1 MAYQK
6 TTMAPGLTFRAFW
19 ICFLLFDGANCL
31 PAQKGN
37 PVLRKY
43 PFRNI
48 ESNSYGGMPAPYGD
62 ASGLLNSGGF
72 PRSGSDSGSAA
83 TSYQFSGGKP
93 APSFVSVQR
102 EPVPQSQELGQ
113 YTQLVSTPTKPKPMP
128 SRLSL
133 TKGGTVPSEY
143 ELRETVEQANYS
155 SVYDDHVSSHSDS
168 AQTRTSTE
176 HEPNEIIPAPSDTF
190 VQEPENASTGKDV
203 QTPYNPLHERPAL
216 SSIVKDVSFATI
228 HDLKQFVKSMRNSFL
243 KLDIPFQTTF
253 DTVQN
258 EQVPSIQ
265 PPSQISKTSYVP
277 IEQRLAQN
285 GYSSTWGLREPVS
298 TGSNQNEWVTTIN
311 LQPHEPLQ
319 SLSARTS
326 VPDPLISIQDPA
338 SPSGYYGSK
347 CPDSVPLYH
356 SNKVPAGESVSKTYG
371 SFSNAGSTF
380 GNDGGAYNS
389 FEAQS
394 EQVSNVKQP
403 FKVSKT
409 GYAPTV
415 QRPSPSSSSSGK
427 DGQALSSNSGGYL
440 SAPRLSPPRPSIPF
454 PYPLGHG
461 KTSPSEFTKAAQ
473 TGHVP
478 IVRKP
483 SLSRPFSVQGSPSS
497 SDYVSTSKVN
507 PAIQFPKPTSYQPGP
522 RKMSPSV
529 SEQRQQIPIEQGPK
543 DVAYKPSSFHNADST
558 FGSYAGVSSSYNA
571 QAEQVPNVQWPSEA
585 SQTGYAPIV
594 QKPSHS
600 SPGQGGPYRT
610 GGYVSDPKVS
620 PPSQSILFPKPTN
633 YQSSGHSVSEQQN
646 KVPINRTLKPKDMT
660 SRPSVQLP
668 ASSGFGD
675 YEAAS
680 SSFDAPNDKVPNA
693 QQPNKV
699 SQTGY
704 VFSVPRPAPSN
715 PSGLDRQGFSSQSI
729 LFTKLTS
736 KQPLGQGK
744 TSPISEQ
751 QVNVPISKKPK
762 YVTSRPSVQRPAS
775 SGFGDYE
782 AASSSFDAPNDKVP
796 NAQQPNKVS
805 QTGYIFSVPRT
816 APSTSSGL
824 DRQGFSSQSI
834 LFTKLTSKQ
843 PLGQGK
849 TSPVSEQ
856 QVNVPISKKPKY
868 VTSRPSVQR
877 PASSGFEN
885 YEAASSSF
893 DAPNDKVPN
902 AQQPNKVSQT
912 GYVFSVP
919 RPAPSNP
926 SGLDRQGFSSQS
938 ILFTKLTSKQ
948 PLGQG
953 EDFSRL

>member
-1 MAYQK
+1 
-6 TTMAPGLTFRAFW
+6 MAPGLTFRAFW

-143 ELRETVEQANYS
+143 ELKETVEQANYS

-176 HEPNEIIPAPSDTF
+176 HEPNEIIPAPSDNF
-190 VQEPENASTGKDV
+190 VQEPENAST
-203 QTPYNPLHERPAL
+203 
-216 SSIVKDVSFATI
+216 
-228 HDLKQFVKSMRNSFL
+228 
-243 KLDIPFQTTF
+243 
-253 DTVQN
+253 
-258 EQVPSIQ
+258 
-265 PPSQISKTSYVP
+265 
-277 IEQRLAQN
+277 
-285 GYSSTWGLREPVS
+285 
-298 TGSNQNEWVTTIN
+298 
-311 LQPHEPLQ
+311 
-319 SLSARTS
+319 
-326 VPDPLISIQDPA
+326 
-338 SPSGYYGSK
+338 
-347 CPDSVPLYH
+347 
-356 SNKVPAGESVSKTYG
+356 VPAGESVSKTYG

-389 FEAQS
+389 FEAQR

-415 QRPSPSSSSSGK
+415 QRPSPSSSSYGK

-461 KTSPSEFTKAAQ
+461 KTSPSEFAKAAQ

-497 SDYVSTSKVN
+497 SDNVSTSKVN

-571 QAEQVPNVQWPSEA
+571 QAEQVPNVQWPSDA

-610 GGYVSDPKVS
+610 GGYELAPLNQPSHYPSCLVKGRYPHLALSRSLYPVALIPDSGGSPESSVGSPESSGGYVSTQRISPSTDSYV
-620 PPSQSILFPKPTN
+620 PPSPQRRYVCQSHN
-633 YQSSGHSVSEQQN
+633 SYERG
-646 KVPINRTLKPKDMT
+646 KV
-660 SRPSVQLP
+660 
-668 ASSGFGD
+668 
-675 YEAAS
+675 
-680 SSFDAPNDKVPNA
+680 
-693 QQPNKV
+693 
-699 SQTGY
+699 
-704 VFSVPRPAPSN
+704 VFS
-715 PSGLDRQGFSSQSI
+715 I
-729 LFTKLTS
+729 TS
-736 KQPLGQGK
+736 
-744 TSPISEQ
+744 
-751 QVNVPISKKPK
+751 
-762 YVTSRPSVQRPAS
+762 Y
-775 SGFGDYE
+775 
-782 AASSSFDAPNDKVP
+782 
-796 NAQQPNKVS
+796 
-805 QTGYIFSVPRT
+805 TG
-816 APSTSSGL
+816 
-824 DRQGFSSQSI
+824 
-834 LFTKLTSKQ
+834 
-843 PLGQGK
+843 
-849 TSPVSEQ
+849 
-856 QVNVPISKKPKY
+856 
-868 VTSRPSVQR
+868 
-877 PASSGFEN
+877 
-885 YEAASSSF
+885 
-893 DAPNDKVPN
+893 
-902 AQQPNKVSQT
+902 
-912 GYVFSVP
+912 
-919 RPAPSNP
+919 
-926 SGLDRQGFSSQS
+926 
-938 ILFTKLTSKQ
+938 
-948 PLGQG
+948 
-953 EDFSRL
+953 